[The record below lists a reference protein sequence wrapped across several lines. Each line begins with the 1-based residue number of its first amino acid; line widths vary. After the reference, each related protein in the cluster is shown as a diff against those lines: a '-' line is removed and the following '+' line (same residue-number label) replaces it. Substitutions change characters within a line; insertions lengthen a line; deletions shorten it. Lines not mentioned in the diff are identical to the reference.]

1 MSISRRQKRMSRADR
16 KPKSTGMM
24 LTSLMDVF
32 TVLVLYLIVNQGS
45 GVSVEP
51 PRRVKL
57 PDSVVE
63 TAPRR
68 TLVMAVSDTDVL
80 IQGEVIVKVEEVLA
94 SKQDYIDPVRQEM
107 LRIKNLAAEQGD
119 KVVAESTEVTILAD
133 RGVPF
138 KVLKKLMS
146 TSSSAGYDKISLA
159 VNQKEK
165 QN

>member
-1 MSISRRQKRMSRADR
+1 MSSRRQNRMSRNKG
-16 KPKSTGMM
+16 KPPSLS

-32 TVLVLYLIVNQGS
+32 TILVLYLLVNQGS
-45 GVSVEP
+45 GVDIEP
-51 PRRVKL
+51 PKTIKL

-63 TAPRR
+63 TIPKQ
-68 TLVMAVSDTDVL
+68 TVLMTVSDSAVYL
-80 IQGEVIVKVEEVLA
+80 QGEAIVTVAEVLET
-94 SKQDYIDPVRQEM
+94 KQDYIEVVRQEM
-107 LRIKNLAAEQGD
+107 VRLKEFSAEQGGQI
-119 KVVAESTEVTILAD
+119 AANNTEVTILAD

-146 TSSSAGYDKISLA
+146 TSSSAGYIKISLA

>member
-1 MSISRRQKRMSRADR
+1 MSSRRVKRMSRNKG
-16 KPKSTGMM
+16 KPPSLS

-32 TVLVLYLIVNQGS
+32 TILVLYLLVNQGS
-45 GVSVEP
+45 GADIDP
-51 PRRVKL
+51 PKTIKL

-63 TAPRR
+63 TSPRQ
-68 TLVMAVSDTDVL
+68 TVVMTVSGTSVY
-80 IQGEVIVKVEEVLA
+80 IQGEAIVTIAEVLA
-94 SKQDYIDPVRQEM
+94 SNQDYIESVRQEM
-107 LRIKNLAAEQGD
+107 VRMKEIAAGQGAQ
-119 KVVAESTEVTILAD
+119 VAANSAEVTILAD
-133 RGVPF
+133 RSVPF

>member
-1 MSISRRQKRMSRADR
+1 MSNSRRLKRMSRN
-16 KPKSTGMM
+16 KGKTPGLS

-32 TVLVLYLIVNQGS
+32 TILVLYLLVNQGT
-45 GVSVEP
+45 GADIDP
-51 PRRVKL
+51 PKTIKL

-63 TAPRR
+63 TSPRQ
-68 TLVMAVSDTDVL
+68 TVVMTVSDTAVY
-80 IQGEVIVKVEEVLA
+80 IQGEAVVTVADVLA
-94 SKQDYIDPVRQEM
+94 DKQDYVEAVRQEM
-107 LRIKNLAAEQGD
+107 VRLKDLSAGLNTQAVIN
-119 KVVAESTEVTILAD
+119 STEVTILAD

-146 TSSSAGYDKISLA
+146 TSSSAGYIKISLA